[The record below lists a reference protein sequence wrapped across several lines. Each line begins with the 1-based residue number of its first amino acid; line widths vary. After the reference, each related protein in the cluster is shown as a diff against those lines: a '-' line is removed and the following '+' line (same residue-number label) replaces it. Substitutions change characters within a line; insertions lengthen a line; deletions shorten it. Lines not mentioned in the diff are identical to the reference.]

1 MTDLDR
7 SPRIRQPLID
17 AQSAVD
23 AALAEILAD
32 HGRRWR
38 DLTPNGSASPDD
50 PAIPDSHL
58 DLIGAGTHLTADD
71 VLGYLV
77 DFLSRPGKRIRPQMC
92 FWGWASVH
100 GTCAPTHDNGYADM
114 VTAGAA
120 LELLHVLGLVHDD
133 VMDESDQ
140 RRGRPT
146 VHRRATD
153 DHRRQHAD
161 GDPDRYGESIA
172 VLVGDL
178 AHTEAVRLAR
188 TLPPPMREVWNTL
201 SLELMIGQATDL
213 IGAAGRR
220 RDLAHAR
227 AIARTKSGAY
237 TVARPLDL
245 GATAAGATELTRQAL
260 ARYGHHVGEAFALRD
275 DLLGAFGDTSTTGK
289 PVGDDLVAGKPT
301 VLLALA
307 AQTDDPATQSAL
319 ASIESRAIA
328 AGDVPQIQATLAAA
342 GIVDRA
348 EALIADATAA
358 ALLEL
363 DEAPI
368 HPDAREGLVDL
379 AQSIAWRAS

>member
-1 MTDLDR
+1 MTDLAPAPQVR
-7 SPRIRQPLID
+7 RPLAG

-23 AALAEILAD
+23 AALAEVVAD
-32 HGRRWR
+32 LSRRWGV
-38 DLTPNGSASPDD
+38 LTPDGSGG
-50 PAIPDSHL
+50 PADSVGGG
-58 DLIGAGTHLTADD
+58 DATAALTAAD

-77 DFLSRPGKRIRPQMC
+77 DFLARPGKRIRPQMC

-100 GTCAPTHDNGYADM
+100 GTDADPAANGYADM

-146 VHRRATD
+146 VHRRAAA
-153 DHRRQHAD
+153 DHRRHRAD

-178 AHTEAVRLAR
+178 AHTEAVRLAM

-213 IGAAGRR
+213 AGAAGRR
-220 RDLAHAR
+220 RDLVHAR

-237 TVARPLDL
+237 TVVRPLDL
-245 GATAAGATELTRQAL
+245 GATAAGADPLVRQGL

-275 DLLGAFGDTSTTGK
+275 DLLGAFGNTSATGK

-307 AQTDDPATQSAL
+307 AQTDDPAVHGAL
-319 ASIESRAIA
+319 ARIENRSVTTD
-328 AGDVPQIQATLAAA
+328 DVPEIQATLAAA
-342 GIVDRA
+342 GITDRA

-358 ALLEL
+358 ALLAL
-363 DEAPI
+363 DTAPI
-368 HPDAREGLVDL
+368 HPDAREGLTDL
-379 AQSIAWRAS
+379 ARSIAWRTA